1 MTRSTQCWLH
11 GGCCSSTSRLCEST
25 HTNSSAL
32 VTFVLTVSSELY
44 RPSRRTGSELS
55 EPALRLLYVEVDV
68 CERIVSCWMA
78 ILMSSSPP
86 PAHGILAGVA
96 RCREREWFEL
106 ARDRALR
113 LVTPAASRSSGSGPS
128 GPPARLGPT
137 PPGELLPCP
146 VSDMLACPDDR
157 FSSDELW
164 HSFTRCRPRK
174 SCVPV
179 WWCVRVM
186 PNGAPP
192 FATGLARWVPGV
204 WPEPAPVISFE
215 TRGAG
220 VATAGLWMRAPGEAT
235 GFDDAM

>member
-96 RCREREWFEL
+96 RCRDREWFEL

-174 SCVPV
+174 SCVPLLALPV
-179 WWCVRVM
+179 PVPPPAAELEPLCAGLLARPMLLWLLDVLGGELTC
-186 PNGAPP
+186 P
-192 FATGLARWVPGV
+192 FATAVPEGLLG
-204 WPEPAPVISFE
+204 
-215 TRGAG
+215 G
-220 VATAGLWMRAPGEAT
+220 
-235 GFDDAM
+235 